1 MWYDEFPN
9 ELEKTHLWYSD
20 AEFVD
25 VIHSDAG
32 TFGGGHYGLS
42 KPIGHIDFYPSMG
55 RDQPFCNIYRYHNR
69 LDQLKDRMFLYNSAF
84 GPQGAVTDRD
94 HSI

>member
-1 MWYDEFPN
+1 MN
-9 ELEKTHLWYSD
+9 ETY
-20 AEFVD
+20 
-25 VIHSDAG
+25 SDAG

-42 KPIGHIDFYPSMG
+42 KPVGHIDFYPSMG

-84 GPQGAVTDRD
+84 GPQGTDNFRD